1 MSKRTA
7 EAENGHGPL
16 KSGHRP
22 EQMDIDG
29 DKDMGDFEDE
39 FEDEFE
45 SEDEMLEAGVDGR
58 PDAEREAEEKAGEPV
73 VCSTAHG
80 AITAHLLTG
89 RTVAAM
95 DVDQGTFIVGRSKL
109 EPGQTLAPDL
119 STYEMLHSLS
129 TPWPCLSFDIVR
141 DELGDARKAYPATIY
156 TVAGTQ
162 AENARAQENHIMVN
176 KFSGLSRMERHG
188 EDESDDD
195 DDDEDAEPILESKSI
210 PLGSTT
216 NRIRAHQI
224 PATEPGRPPTTL
236 TATMTESSNVF
247 IHDVTPHLAS
257 FDNPGTVI
265 TQQQDKPISTIRAH
279 KSEGYAVDWSPTV
292 PGGKLLT
299 GDNDG
304 LIYVT
309 TRTDGGGW
317 VTDTRALRGHTGSV
331 EEIQWSPSEQS
342 VFASASSD
350 GTVRVW
356 DVRSKSRK
364 PALTVQVST
373 SDVNV
378 MSWSRQTSHLL
389 ASGAD
394 DGTWAV
400 WDLRQWKA
408 TATDK
413 PQPLA
418 SFDFHKEQITSVEWH
433 PTDDSIMAVA
443 AGDNTVTLW
452 DLAVELDEEES
463 KDTAGVKD
471 VPPQLLFVH
480 YHKAVKE
487 LHWHPQIAGSL
498 VATGEEFSVFRTISV

>member
-7 EAENGHGPL
+7 DADLGDAPL
-16 KSGHRP
+16 KGGDRP
-22 EQMDIDG
+22 EKMDVD
-29 DKDMGDFEDE
+29 DNTKDMGEFEDE

-45 SEDEMLEAGVDGR
+45 SEDEILEAGVDGR
-58 PDAEREAEEKAGEPV
+58 PDAEREAEEKGKRGHD
-73 VCSTAHG
+73 TG
-80 AITAHLLTG
+80 ATTRNTFTNSFTID
-89 RTVAAM
+89 AM
-95 DVDQGTFIVGRSKL
+95 DVDQDQGTFIVGRSKL

-119 STYEMLHSLS
+119 TTYEMLHNLS

-141 DELGDARKAYPATIY
+141 DGLGDNRKAYPATMY

-162 AENARAQENHIMVN
+162 AENAKASDNQIMVM
-176 KFSGLSRMERHG
+176 KFSGLSKMDRG
-188 EDESDDD
+188 DDGSDSED
-195 DDDEDAEPILESKSI
+195 DDDEDSDPILESKSI
-210 PLGSTT
+210 PLNSTT

-224 PATEPGRPPTTL
+224 PSQEAGRPGTTL
-236 TATMTESSNVF
+236 TATMTESTNVF
-247 IHDVTPHLAS
+247 IHDITPHLAS
-257 FDNPGTVI
+257 FDNPGTTI
-265 TQQQDKPISTIRAH
+265 TPSRT
-279 KSEGYAVDWSPTV
+279 SPSL
-292 PGGKLLT
+292 PGKLLT

-317 VTDTRALRGHTGSV
+317 VTDNRAFQGHLSSV
-331 EEIQWSPSEQS
+331 EELQWSPSEQS

-350 GTVRVW
+350 GTIRVW

-364 PALTVQVST
+364 PAITMQVSNV
-373 SDVNV
+373 DVNV

-394 DGTWAV
+394 DGVWAV

-408 TATDK
+408 SSDK
-413 PQPLA
+413 PQPIA
-418 SFDFHKEQITSVEWH
+418 SFNFHKEQITSVEWH
-433 PTDDSIMAVA
+433 PTDDSIVAVA

-452 DLAVELDEEES
+452 DLAVELDDEES

-480 YHKAVKE
+480 YLKDAKE
-487 LHWHPQIAGSL
+487 VHWHPQITGSL